1 MMRTTLK
8 PPFPSIKRIDLKVSI
23 CYSDGDMQ
31 YPLDLDLLRT
41 FVAIVE
47 SGNFSNAA
55 PRVGRSQ
62 SAISMQMQRLE
73 EELGRPLL
81 VRMPRTV
88 VPNAAGADLLVYA
101 RRLLKLSDEARA
113 SVSRPEDAG
122 TVRLGVP
129 DDYAAFLLP
138 PVLGR
143 FAEDYPRVNVEL
155 VCEPSRLLV
164 PATGEGRVD
173 LAIVT
178 RLPSQP
184 FEVLRREPFVWVASP
199 HHVAWSVEPLPV
211 ALFEPGCAARMT
223 VVEALSAAGRAY
235 RSTYSSASL
244 LGLCAAVQAGIAV
257 AGLAASS
264 VPPSLATIGEA
275 EGLPAMQPLEMSL
288 IRHQASDTAA
298 VSHLEAF
305 LRKALRER

>member
-1 MMRTTLK
+1 MAH
-8 PPFPSIKRIDLKVSI
+8 
-23 CYSDGDMQ
+23 
-31 YPLDLDLLRT
+31 YPLDLDLLKT
-41 FVAIVE
+41 FVAVVE

-73 EELGRPLL
+73 EELGRTLL

-101 RRLLKLSDEARA
+101 RRLLRLSDEARA
-113 SVSRPEDAG
+113 SLSRPEDAG
-122 TVRLGVP
+122 MVRLGVP

-138 PVLGR
+138 PVLAR
-143 FAEDYPRVNVEL
+143 FAEDYPLVNLEL

-164 PATGEGRVD
+164 PAVEEGRID

-178 RLPSQP
+178 RLPHQP
-184 FEVLRREPFVWVASP
+184 FEVVRREPFVWVASP
-199 HHVAWSVEPLPV
+199 HHVAWALDPLPV
-211 ALFEPGCAARMT
+211 ALFELACAARMN
-223 VVEALSAAGRAY
+223 VVDALSIAGRAY

-244 LGLCAAVQAGIAV
+244 LGLCAVVQAGLAV

-264 VPPSLATIGEA
+264 VPPTLAIIGEA
-275 EGLPAMQPLEMSL
+275 EGLPPMEPLDMSL
-288 IRHQASDTAA
+288 IRNPASDTPA
-298 VSHLEAF
+298 VSRLDEF
-305 LRKALRER
+305 LRKALHG

>member
-1 MMRTTLK
+1 MRYADSMTL
-8 PPFPSIKRIDLKVSI
+8 
-23 CYSDGDMQ
+23 

-41 FVAIVE
+41 FVAVVE
-47 SGNFSNAA
+47 SGNFSSAA

-62 SAISMQMQRLE
+62 SAVSMQMQRLE
-73 EELGRPLL
+73 QELGRPLL
-81 VRMPRTV
+81 TRMPRTV
-88 VPNAAGADLLVYA
+88 VPNAAGDDLLIYA

-113 SVSRPEDAG
+113 SVSRPDEAG

-138 PVLGR
+138 PVLAR

-164 PATGEGRVD
+164 PAIDEGRID

-178 RLPSQP
+178 RLPAQS
-184 FEVLRREPFVWVASP
+184 FEVLRREPFVWVAAV
-199 HHVAWSVEPLPV
+199 HHVAWSMDPLPV
-211 ALFEPGCAARMT
+211 ALFEPGCAARMN
-223 VVEALSAAGRAY
+223 VIDALSAAGRAY

-244 LGLCAAVQAGIAV
+244 LGLCAAVQAGLAV

-264 VPPSLATIGEA
+264 VPATLTVIGEA
-275 EGLPAMQPLEMSL
+275 EGLPPMQPLDMSL
-288 IRHQASDTAA
+288 IRRSGADTAA
-298 VSHLEAF
+298 VCRLHEF
-305 LRKALRER
+305 LTKTLRER

>member
-1 MMRTTLK
+1 MAR
-8 PPFPSIKRIDLKVSI
+8 
-23 CYSDGDMQ
+23 

-41 FVAIVE
+41 FVAVVE

-62 SAISMQMQRLE
+62 SAVSMQMQRLE

-88 VPNAAGADLLVYA
+88 VPNAAGNDLLVYA
-101 RRLLKLSDEARA
+101 RRLLRLSDEARA
-113 SVSRPEDAG
+113 SVSHPEDAG

-138 PVLGR
+138 PVLAR
-143 FAEDYPRVNVEL
+143 FAEDYPRVTVEL

-164 PATGEGRVD
+164 PAIDEGRID

-184 FEVLRREPFVWVASP
+184 FEILRREPFVWVAAP
-199 HHVAWSVEPLPV
+199 NHVAWSLDPLPV
-211 ALFEPGCAARMT
+211 ALFEPGCAARMN
-223 VVEALSAAGRAY
+223 VIDALSGGGRAY

-244 LGLCAAVQAGIAV
+244 LGLCAVVQAGLAV

-264 VPPSLATIGEA
+264 VPPTLAVVGEA
-275 EGLPAMQPLEMSL
+275 EGLPPLEPLNVSL
-288 IRHQASDTAA
+288 VRSSASDTAA
-298 VSHLEAF
+298 VARLEDF
-305 LRKALRER
+305 LRKVLRER

>member
-1 MMRTTLK
+1 MSR
-8 PPFPSIKRIDLKVSI
+8 
-23 CYSDGDMQ
+23 

-41 FVAIVE
+41 FVAVAD

-62 SAISMQMQRLE
+62 SAVSMQMQRLE

-81 VRMPRTV
+81 VRLPRTV
-88 VPNAAGADLLVYA
+88 VPNAAGNDLLVYA

-113 SVSRPEDAG
+113 ILSRADDVG

-129 DDYAAFLLP
+129 DDYAAILLP
-138 PVLGR
+138 PVLAR
-143 FAEDYPRVNVEL
+143 FAEDHPRVNVEL

-164 PATGEGRVD
+164 AAIEEGRID

-184 FEVLRREPFVWVASP
+184 FEILRLEPFVWVSAP
-199 HHVAWSVEPLPV
+199 NGIAWSIDPLPV
-211 ALFEPGCAARMT
+211 ALFEAGCAART
-223 VVEALSAAGRAY
+223 NLIDALSPGGRAY

-244 LGLCAAVQAGIAV
+244 LGLCAVVQADLAV

-264 VPPSLATIGEA
+264 VPPTLRVIGEA
-275 EGLPAMQPLEMSL
+275 EGLPAMHPLEISL
-288 IRHQASDTAA
+288 IRQPASDTAA
-298 VSHLEAF
+298 VSRLDEF
-305 LRKALRER
+305 LRKTLRER

>member
-1 MMRTTLK
+1 MRYADSMTL
-8 PPFPSIKRIDLKVSI
+8 
-23 CYSDGDMQ
+23 

-41 FVAIVE
+41 FVAVVE
-47 SGNFSNAA
+47 SGNFSSAA

-62 SAISMQMQRLE
+62 SAVSMQMQRLE
-73 EELGRPLL
+73 QELGRPLL
-81 VRMPRTV
+81 TRMPRTV
-88 VPNAAGADLLVYA
+88 VPNAAGDDLLIYA

-113 SVSRPEDAG
+113 SVSRPDEAG

-138 PVLGR
+138 PVLAR

-164 PATGEGRVD
+164 PAIDEGRID

-178 RLPSQP
+178 RLPAQS
-184 FEVLRREPFVWVASP
+184 FEVLRREPFVWVAAAN
-199 HHVAWSVEPLPV
+199 HVVWSLDPLPV
-211 ALFEPGCAARMT
+211 ALFEPGCAARMN
-223 VVEALSAAGRAY
+223 VIDALSAAGRAY

-244 LGLCAAVQAGIAV
+244 LGLCAAVQAGLAV

-264 VPPSLATIGEA
+264 VPATLTVIGEA
-275 EGLPAMQPLEMSL
+275 EGLPPMQPLDMSL
-288 IRHQASDTAA
+288 IRRSGADTAA
-298 VSHLEAF
+298 VCRLHEF
-305 LRKALRER
+305 LTKTLRER

>member
-1 MMRTTLK
+1 MM
-8 PPFPSIKRIDLKVSI
+8 PH
-23 CYSDGDMQ
+23 
-31 YPLDLDLLRT
+31 PLDLDLLRT
-41 FVAIVE
+41 FVAVVE

-73 EELGRPLL
+73 EELGQPLL

-88 VPNAAGADLLVYA
+88 VPNAAGDDLLVYA

-113 SVSRPEDAG
+113 SISRPDDAG

-138 PVLGR
+138 PVLAQ

-164 PATGEGRVD
+164 PATEEGHID

-178 RLPSQP
+178 KLPSQP
-184 FEVLRREPFVWVASP
+184 FEILRREPFVWVAASN
-199 HHVAWSVEPLPV
+199 HIAWSIDPLPV
-211 ALFEPGCAARMT
+211 ALFEPGCAARMN
-223 VVEALSAAGRAY
+223 VIEVLSATGRDF
-235 RSTYSSASL
+235 RNTYSSASL
-244 LGLCAAVQAGIAV
+244 LGLCSVVQAGLAV
-257 AGLAASS
+257 AGLAVSS
-264 VPPSLATIGEA
+264 VPPTLTIIGEA
-275 EGLPAMQPLEMSL
+275 EGLPAMQPLDVSL
-288 IRHQASDTAA
+288 IRCSASDTAA
-298 VSHLEAF
+298 VSRLDSF
-305 LRKALRER
+305 LRKTLRER

>member
-1 MMRTTLK
+1 MPR
-8 PPFPSIKRIDLKVSI
+8 
-23 CYSDGDMQ
+23 

-41 FVAIVE
+41 FVAVAD

-62 SAISMQMQRLE
+62 SAVSMQMQRLE

-88 VPNAAGADLLVYA
+88 VPNAAGNDLLVYA

-113 SVSRPEDAG
+113 SLSRTDDVG

-129 DDYAAFLLP
+129 DDYAAILLP
-138 PVLGR
+138 PVLAR
-143 FAEDYPRVNVEL
+143 FAEDHPRVSVEL

-164 PATGEGRVD
+164 AAIEEGRID

-184 FEVLRREPFVWVASP
+184 FEILRQEPFVWVSAP
-199 HHVAWSVEPLPV
+199 NGIAWSLDPLPV
-211 ALFEPGCAARMT
+211 ALFEAGCAARTT
-223 VVEALSAAGRAY
+223 VIDALSAGGRAY

-244 LGLCAAVQAGIAV
+244 LGLCAVVQADLAV

-264 VPPSLATIGEA
+264 VPPTLCVIGEA
-275 EGLPAMQPLEMSL
+275 EGLPPMPPLEISL
-288 IRHQASDTAA
+288 IHQPASDTAA
-298 VSHLEAF
+298 VSRLDEF

>member
-1 MMRTTLK
+1 MT
-8 PPFPSIKRIDLKVSI
+8 P
-23 CYSDGDMQ
+23 

-41 FVAIVE
+41 FVAVVE
-47 SGNFSNAA
+47 SGNFSSAA

-62 SAISMQMQRLE
+62 SAVSMQMQRLE
-73 EELGRPLL
+73 QELGRSLL

-88 VPNAAGADLLVYA
+88 IPNAAGNDLLIYA

-113 SVSRPEDAG
+113 SVSRPDEAG

-138 PVLGR
+138 PVLAR

-164 PATGEGRVD
+164 PAIDEGRID

-178 RLPSQP
+178 RLASQS
-184 FEVLRREPFVWVASP
+184 FEVLRREPFVWVAASS
-199 HHVAWSVEPLPV
+199 HVAWSLDPLPV
-211 ALFEPGCAARMT
+211 ALFEPGCAARMN
-223 VVEALSAAGRAY
+223 VIDALSTAGRAY

-244 LGLCAAVQAGIAV
+244 LGLCAAVQAGLAV

-264 VPPSLATIGEA
+264 VPATLTVIGAA
-275 EGLPAMQPLEMSL
+275 EGLPPMQPLDMSL
-288 IRHQASDTAA
+288 IRRSGADTAA
-298 VSHLEAF
+298 VCRLHEF
-305 LRKALRER
+305 LMKTLREP